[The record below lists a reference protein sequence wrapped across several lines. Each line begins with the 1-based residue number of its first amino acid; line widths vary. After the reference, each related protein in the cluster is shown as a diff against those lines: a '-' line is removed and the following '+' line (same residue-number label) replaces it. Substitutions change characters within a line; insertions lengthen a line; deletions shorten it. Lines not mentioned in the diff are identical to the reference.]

1 MLLNCDLACNKIMDQ
16 QERVVFSVVP
26 ILLLILLL
34 RRARRIRFLLTYNY
48 LDLGTKES
56 AAVSLNQEES
66 AAVSLNRRRQRQTK
80 KSVQAS
86 LETILK
92 RIFMCTEW
100 PRIK

>member
-1 MLLNCDLACNKIMDQ
+1 MLLNCDLVCNKIMDQ

-56 AAVSLNQEES
+56 AAVSLN
-66 AAVSLNRRRQRQTK
+66 RRRQRQTK